1 MGFFGRKKVKT
12 DMNIELSGGLFLER
26 PRNTEKQNSL
36 LNCLPKGVLCFLVVF
51 GSIGGFISAFD
62 IECNY
67 ILPAVILFL
76 SAMYF
81 SGLFAFSKGYH
92 KDIGYI
98 LFFVF
103 YVLAIYLLEAYVNSG
118 FSAMINEIKQHGE
131 VYFGLNTGTEF
142 AERIDDRYLTVTI
155 TFIFIGIFQIIVLNI
170 FLSNYMSLKFAI
182 YMALS
187 MYVFPLYL
195 REEPRLFFVL
205 CMLCGFAGIYIFKNN
220 GHFKDGKSRQGYEKT
235 ARSKVPEVA
244 YTQYNKVYA
253 GVLLAALCCTLFVG
267 MCTVFY
273 DEFQFRRTYTENRY
287 KSATR
292 DAVAGFL
299 MLGFR
304 SFDRNAYSRGGM
316 SGGKLGD
323 IVAIRP
329 DNETDLVVRFTP
341 FSGNPVYL
349 KAYTGTFY
357 GDNEWLADGDFDV
370 WTTGLYSLYEN
381 DMRDEAIQLE
391 QAYHEGEEKQSKA
404 VMEIENKDADPTY
417 VYYPYFTLFDDVQT
431 DRFTF
436 YPNIDY
442 EAEITGAEPQHC
454 DEVPFKNW
462 DVVDQVIADIG
473 VHAGDGDAVERVTA
487 YLKENYSYSYNPGR
501 LPRGA
506 DVVNYFLKENKK
518 GVCYHFASA
527 AVLIFRRL
535 GISARYV
542 EGYAFGM
549 NSVMGGTVKEDLD
562 YDDYYSGY
570 SQLGKTAV
578 MEVEVTDANAH
589 AWVEI
594 YKEGKGWMVVDP
606 TPTVIED
613 GSGNDFW
620 RNFTN
625 FWQDTPGLELTGDLS
640 ALNLSFLNS
649 SEMRL
654 VLAVLFGLG
663 VLILMV
669 RFGSR
674 RILNWRGWHTGDLSQ
689 NLLWYYR
696 DICRRRARYDEAF
709 RKLSVPSEQLAYLLR
724 QCETTDQDRVIRC
737 FEKICFC
744 PAQPKQEEYDY
755 VLGVLKKIKK
765 RRRQ

>member
-1 MGFFGRKKVKT
+1 MRFFRRKQVNT
-12 DMNIELSGGLFLER
+12 DINIELSGGLFLER

-36 LNCLPKGVLCFLVVF
+36 FNCLPKGILCFLVVF
-51 GSIGGFISAFD
+51 GSLGGFISAFD

-81 SGLFAFSKGYH
+81 SGLFAFAKERH

-98 LFFVF
+98 LFFIF
-103 YVLAIYLLEAYVNSG
+103 YVLAIYLFEAYVNSG

-170 FLSNYMSLKFAI
+170 FVSNYMSLKFAV

-244 YTQYNKVYA
+244 YTQHNKVYA
-253 GVLLAALCCTLFVG
+253 GVLPAVLCCTLFVG

-273 DEFQFRRTYTENRY
+273 DEFQFQRSYTENRY

-292 DAVAGFL
+292 DAVSGFL

-304 SFDRNAYSRGGM
+304 SFDRNMYSRGGM

-323 IVAIRP
+323 VVAIRP

-341 FSGNPVYL
+341 FSGSPVYL
-349 KAYTGTFY
+349 KGYTGTIY
-357 GDNEWLADGDFDV
+357 GDNEWLSDQDLATWVVD
-370 WTTGLYSLYEN
+370 LHSLYEN
-381 DMRDEAIQLE
+381 DMQDEAVQLE
-391 QAYHEGEEKQSKA
+391 QAYCAGKEKQSRA
-404 VMEIENKDADPTY
+404 VLEVENRGADPSY
-417 VYYPYFTLFDDVQT
+417 VYYPYFTRFDDTQT

-436 YPNIDY
+436 YPNIGY
-442 EAEITGAEPQHC
+442 EADIRGEKPQHC
-454 DEVPFKNW
+454 DGVPIKNQ
-462 DVVDQVIADIG
+462 DAVDRVIADIG
-473 VHAGDGDAVERVTA
+473 VHTGDEDAVERVVE
-487 YLKENYSYSYNPGR
+487 YLKENYSYSYYPGR
-501 LPRGA
+501 LPEGG
-506 DVVNYFLKENKK
+506 DVVNYFLDDNKK

-542 EGYAFGM
+542 EGYAFGV
-549 NSVMGGTVKEDLD
+549 NSVMDGTVKEDLN

-570 SQLGKTAV
+570 SQLGRTAV

-613 GSGNDFW
+613 GGGGDFW
-620 RNFTN
+620 RDFTN

-649 SEMRL
+649 GEMRL
-654 VLAVLFGLG
+654 ALVVLFGLA
-663 VLILMV
+663 VFILAA
-669 RFGSR
+669 RLGIR
-674 RILNWRGWHTGDLSQ
+674 QILNWRGWHTGDLAQ

-696 DICRRRARYDEAF
+696 NICRRRARHDEAF

-724 QCETTDQDRVIRC
+724 ECGTMDQDRVIRC

-744 PAQPKQEEYDY
+744 PAEPEKEEYDY
-755 VLGVLKKIKK
+755 VIGALKKMK
-765 RRRQ
+765 RRRR

>member
-1 MGFFGRKKVKT
+1 MWFFGRKQVKT
-12 DMNIELSGGLFLER
+12 DINIELSGGLFLER
-26 PRNTEKQNSL
+26 PRNTKKQNAL
-36 LNCLPKGVLCFLVVF
+36 LNCLPKGILCFLVVF
-51 GSIGGFISAFD
+51 GSMGGFISAFD

-67 ILPAVILFL
+67 ILPAIILFL

-98 LFFVF
+98 LFFAF

-131 VYFGLNTGTEF
+131 VFFGLNTGTEF

-244 YTQYNKVYA
+244 YTQHNQVYK
-253 GVLLAALCCTLFVG
+253 GVLLAALCCTLFLG
-267 MCTVFY
+267 LCSLFY
-273 DEFQFRRTYTENRY
+273 DEFQFQRVYTENRY

-292 DAVAGFL
+292 DAVSGFL

-304 SFDRNAYSRGGM
+304 AFDRNAYARGGM

-323 IVAIRP
+323 VRAIRP

-341 FSGNPVYL
+341 FSGDPVYL
-349 KAYTGTFY
+349 KGYTGTFY
-357 GDNEWLADGDFDV
+357 GDNEWQPGQDVAVRAVGLQNVYEYDMGD
-370 WTTGLYSLYEN
+370 EPK
-381 DMRDEAIQLE
+381 QLE
-391 QAYHEGEEKQSKA
+391 QAFRKGEEKQSRA
-404 VMEIENKDADPTY
+404 VMEIENRGADPAY
-417 VYYPYFTLFDDVQT
+417 VYHPYFTLFGDVKA

-436 YPNIDY
+436 YPNIGY
-442 EAEITGAEPQHC
+442 EAQIKGEKPQFC
-454 DEVPFKNW
+454 DGVPDKNR
-462 DVVDQVIADIG
+462 DIVDGVIADIG
-473 VHAGDGDAVERVTA
+473 VHAGDDDAVERVTA

-501 LPRGA
+501 LPGGG

-535 GISARYV
+535 GIPARYV
-542 EGYAFGM
+542 EGYAFGV
-549 NSVMGGTVKEDLD
+549 NSVMGGTVKEDLN

-570 SQLGKTAV
+570 SQLGRTAV

-594 YKEGKGWMVVDP
+594 YEEGKGWMVVDP
-606 TPTVIED
+606 TPTVIGD
-613 GSGNDFW
+613 GSGGDFW
-620 RNFTN
+620 RDFTS
-625 FWQDTPGLELTGDLS
+625 FWQDMPGLELTGDLS
-640 ALNLSFLNS
+640 ALNMSFFNS
-649 SEMRL
+649 GEMRIAL
-654 VLAVLFGLG
+654 IVLFGLAAL
-663 VLILMV
+663 VLMI
-669 RFGSR
+669 RFGR
-674 RILNWRGWHTGDLSQ
+674 RQILNWRGWHTGDPAQ

-696 DICRRRARYDEAF
+696 DICRRRARRDEAF
-709 RKLSVPSEQLAYLLR
+709 RELSMPSEQLSYLLG
-724 QCETTDQDRVIRC
+724 QCGTADQDRVIRC
-737 FEKICFC
+737 FEEICFC
-744 PAQPKQEEYDY
+744 PVKPEQGEYDY
-755 VLGVLKKIKK
+755 VIGVLKKIKK
-765 RRRQ
+765 RRR